1 MKVEAN
7 FNYEGRCISVE
18 LPIAQGEVEN
28 ILTLLGV
35 PYADTAWRRHL
46 RCLDG
51 LDISYEVT
59 GQTNWEA
66 LRSARIRIDDADFVL
81 INLMMHAIDEHLN
94 DDEDACEKVSLY
106 MEATG
111 EGYEIQS
118 LINIILQKD
127 EIYVC
132 CGNYDGDT
140 IEEKY
145 AKDYFG
151 EQFDYDYWDYVNFH
165 SLGVDYGDEIC
176 FGIDYYIDSYNP
188 GDVDCS
194 HYSFEEVCN
203 NYNWSLGDD
212 EAAEIQAQ
220 TQRSAATASANKYRA
235 PTPLTFTSQEVMDF
249 ILEGV

>member
-18 LPIAQGEVEN
+18 LPIDQGEVEN

-66 LRSARIRIDDADFVL
+66 LRTARNRVDDADFIL
-81 INLMMHAIDEHLN
+81 INLMMHAIDENLN

-106 MEATG
+106 MEATE
-111 EGYEIQS
+111 EGYDIQS

-127 EIYVC
+127 EIYAY
-132 CGNYDGDT
+132 CGNYGGNT

-145 AKDYFG
+145 AKDCYG
-151 EQFDYDYWDYVNFH
+151 EQFDYDYWDYVDFR
-165 SLGVDYGDEIC
+165 SLGIDYSDEVC
-176 FGIDYYIDSYNP
+176 FGIDYYIHSSDP
-188 GDVDCS
+188 GDVYCS
-194 HYSFEEVCN
+194 HYSFEDICD
-203 NYNWSLGDD
+203 NYNWSLDD
-212 EAAEIQAQ
+212 GEAEEIDFL
-220 TQRSAATASANKYRA
+220 TQRITATASANKYRV